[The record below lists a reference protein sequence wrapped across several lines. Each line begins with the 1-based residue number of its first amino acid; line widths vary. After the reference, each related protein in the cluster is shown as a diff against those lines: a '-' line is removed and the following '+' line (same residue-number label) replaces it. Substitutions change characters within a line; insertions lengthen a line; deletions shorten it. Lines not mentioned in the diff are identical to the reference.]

1 MKILLVA
8 KRLQRMKKQQGSIQR
23 ELQEY
28 LNSRI
33 DTAARD
39 LSCYLKSPKVQ
50 EELTSWTSDDVPV
63 HEDSWGVTDNAK
75 KTPKAAQLRDTNLGR
90 IKSCCCRHSYFSGQA
105 LSTKIQ
111 CNGASASNHRERSHS
126 RL

>member
-50 EELTSWTSDDVPV
+50 EEFTLWTSDDVPV
-63 HEDSWGVTDNAK
+63 HQDSWAVTDIAINK
-75 KTPKAAQLRDTNLGR
+75 N
-90 IKSCCCRHSYFSGQA
+90 SESS
-105 LSTKIQ
+105 
-111 CNGASASNHRERSHS
+111 SAT
-126 RL
+126 